1 MNIGAFAVVFIMEGE
16 GQEGN
21 SINRFKGLA
30 KKKPLLAVAMSL
42 FMVSLAGF
50 PPTAGF
56 FGKLF
61 VFYAAIKEGYIL
73 ITVMAVIASIISVY
87 FYLRV
92 IVMMFFHEDEN
103 GLQPVI
109 YKGMGALIT
118 VSCVMVIA
126 IGLFPSFLMEL
137 ARGAVPF

>member
-1 MNIGAFAVVFIMEGE
+1 MNIGAFAVVFMMEGE
-16 GQEGN
+16 GREGN

-30 KKKPLLAVAMSL
+30 KRSPFLAAAMSL

-61 VFYAAIKEGYIL
+61 LFYAAIKKGYIL
-73 ITVMAVIASIISVY
+73 ITVLAVVASIISVY

-92 IVMMFFHEDEN
+92 IVMMYFHEDETAP
-103 GLQPVI
+103 QPAMHT
-109 YKGMGALIT
+109 GMRALVTISSIA
-118 VSCVMVIA
+118 VLA
-126 IGLFPSFLMEL
+126 IGLFPSYLMEF
-137 ARGAVPF
+137 ARGAIPF